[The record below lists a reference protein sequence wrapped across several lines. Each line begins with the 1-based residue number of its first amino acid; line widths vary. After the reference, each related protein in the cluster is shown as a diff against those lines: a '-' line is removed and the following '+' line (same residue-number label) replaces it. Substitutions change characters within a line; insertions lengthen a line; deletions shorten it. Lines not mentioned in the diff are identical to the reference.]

1 MLAMAPHKFLLL
13 SLVLFSFNHFFCFSK
28 LDEDRTLGY
37 LDDISSDVMS
47 THPSYYGAVHAERE
61 TIKYRPN
68 RFVLE
73 RVARVASLRSSQEV
87 VNVEGYG
94 AKGDGTDDT
103 EAFEEAWKKA
113 CSSSTSA
120 VLMVP
125 ENKRY
130 LLKPVTFSGPCK
142 SDVSLMIKGTIEA
155 SSDRSDWN
163 GKNGRHWILFS
174 GIENLYVG
182 GGGTINGNGKIWW
195 QNSCKIDKSLPCKNA
210 PTAMTFYSCDKL
222 TVENLN
228 IKDSQQIHVSFE
240 RSTNVKVSSL
250 TITAP
255 EKSPNTDGIHVTMTK
270 NIAITNCVIG
280 TGDDCISIESGS
292 QNVKATNIV
301 CGPGHGISIGSLG
314 DRGSEA
320 QVSNVIVDTAQ
331 LKGTTNGA
339 RIKTWQGGRGYAKD
353 IIFQNLVMH
362 GVQNPII
369 IDQSYCDSQEPC
381 KQQDSAVE
389 VSNVTYNN
397 IKGTS
402 ASKVAIKFDCSTTVP
417 CHDIVLQDVDLVG
430 EGHAATS
437 LCNHVNWTKEGNV
450 IPLPCAK

>member
-1 MLAMAPHKFLLL
+1 MASYKFLLL
-13 SLVLFSFNHFFCFSK
+13 SLVLSSFNHLFCYSK

-37 LDDISSDVMS
+37 LDDISSYDM
-47 THPSYYGAVHAERE
+47 TAYPSYYGAVHGERG
-61 TIKYRPN
+61 TIAYQPN

-73 RVARVASLRSSQEV
+73 RVARVARFGYSQKV
-87 VNVEGYG
+87 VNVKDHG

-103 EAFEEAWKKA
+103 EAFEEAWKEA

-120 VLMVP
+120 VLVVP
-125 ENKRY
+125 ENKSY
-130 LLKPVTFSGPCK
+130 LLKPITFSGPCK

-174 GIENLYVG
+174 GIQNLYVG
-182 GGGTINGNGKIWW
+182 GGGSINGNGKIWW
-195 QNSCKIDKSLPCKNA
+195 QNSCKINKAPPCKDA

-228 IKDSQQIHVSFE
+228 IKDSQQIHVSFD
-240 RSTNVKVSSL
+240 RSTNVEVSSL

-255 EKSPNTDGIHVTMTK
+255 ESSPNTDGIHVTNTK
-270 NIAITNCVIG
+270 NIQITNCVIG

-292 QNVKATNIV
+292 QNLKATNIV

-314 DRGSEA
+314 DHGLEA
-320 QVSNVIVDTAQ
+320 QVSDVIVDTAQ

-339 RIKTWQGGRGYAKD
+339 RIKTWQT
-353 IIFQNLVMH
+353 
-362 GVQNPII
+362 
-369 IDQSYCDSQEPC
+369 
-381 KQQDSAVE
+381 SAVE
-389 VSNVTYNN
+389 VSNVMYKNF
-397 IKGTS
+397 KGTS
-402 ASKVAIKFDCSTTVP
+402 ASEVAINFDCSTTLP
-417 CHDIVLQDVDLVG
+417 CHDIILQDIDLTG
-430 EGHAATS
+430 GDGNAATS
-437 LCNHVNWTKEGNV
+437 SCNHVNWTKKGNV